1 MPKISDAK
9 ILIIAT
15 HGFEKSELE
24 VPRDQL
30 RDRGATVH
38 VATLDG
44 GPAKGWEGP
53 DWKGSAEADLEISK
67 ANPFDYDALVIPGG
81 QINPDLLRVEADV
94 IKLVKDF
101 HNDGKVIA
109 AVCHAPWVLAE
120 AGIVKGRK
128 MTSYASIKTD
138 MINAGVDWV
147 DTDAVADKG
156 IVTSRQPDDLDAF
169 VAKIVEEV
177 EEGTHS
183 RKAA

>member
-9 ILIIAT
+9 VLIIAT

-30 RDRGATVH
+30 RAKGATVH
-38 VATLDG
+38 VASLDG
-44 GPAKGWEGP
+44 KNIRGWQGP
-53 DWKGSAEADLEISK
+53 DWKGEAEADRKIAEVN
-67 ANPFDYDALVIPGG
+67 AFDYDALVIPGG
-81 QINPDLLRVEADV
+81 QINPDLLRVDKDV
-94 IKLVKDF
+94 IALVKDF
-101 HNDGKVIA
+101 HNEGKVIG

-120 AGIVKGRK
+120 AGLVKGRE

-138 MINAGVDWV
+138 IINAGANWV
-147 DTDAVADKG
+147 DAEVVADQG
-156 IVTSRQPDDLDAF
+156 IVTSRQPEDLDAF

-177 EEGTHS
+177 EEGRHH